1 MIKFNNEWDEILSD
15 LFSTE
20 KYAEIREF
28 LKKEYTEN
36 TIYPDMYNIFRCF
49 KETPYNN
56 VKAVILGQDPYHEEG
71 QAQGLSFSVPN
82 GVKFPPSLVNIFK
95 ELKSDLGY
103 DAPKSGDL
111 LKWAKEG
118 VLLLNTTLTVRKG
131 LANSH
136 KDCGW
141 QWFTDEVIKKLNERE
156 TSIVFI
162 LWGANAR
169 SKKKFINTKKHFI
182 VESAHP
188 SPLSCYNGFW
198 NSKPFSK
205 TNEFLK
211 SVNISQINWNLN
223 D

>member
-36 TIYPDMYNIFRCF
+36 TVYPDMYNIFRCF

-118 VLLLNTTLTVRKG
+118 VLLLNTTLTVIKG

-156 TSIVFI
+156 TPIVFI